1 MTRLFNPNRG
11 EERVCWLVPALI
23 LVGSSASAVQAG
35 TSNSLLDVSPD
46 GKFLLAA
53 NVDNGTVSVVDTQGR
68 KALREVKVG
77 EKPEGVAWIGDRQLA
92 AATVYKDSQVVLFN
106 P

>member
-11 EERVCWLVPALI
+11 EEMLRCLVPALI
-23 LVGSSASAVQAG
+23 FVGSIASVVQAG
-35 TSNSLLDVSPD
+35 TSNSLIDVSPD

-68 KALREVKVG
+68 KMLREVKVG
-77 EKPEGVAWIGDRQLA
+77 EKPEGVAWIGDRPLA
-92 AATVYKDSQVVLFN
+92 AATIHKESQVGLFH